1 VRQMLRA
8 VLDTAHKSAR
18 KIHGEPR
25 EDENGT
31 LAICPPDAVP
41 FITPTL
47 RLLETGT
54 VIHCD
59 TEAGRVQIGLLTPAK
74 VCGAI
79 APVLADMASDL
90 IQVATF
96 LKRNSYFQAFL
107 LLAMAF
113 KSAFSERRTLLN
125 LRAELR
131 DSSNLGYYTNRMME
145 LLAIE
150 QGAEAALSLVLVL
163 YSFPYT
169 VTGPVSLANAAV
181 SLALSLH
188 GLAKFRLNQELIGRL
203 NL

>member
-1 VRQMLRA
+1 M
-8 VLDTAHKSAR
+8 
-18 KIHGEPR
+18 G
-25 EDENGT
+25 
-31 LAICPPDAVP
+31 
-41 FITPTL
+41 
-47 RLLETGT
+47 GT

-59 TEAGRVQIGLLTPAK
+59 TEAGRGQIGLLTPAK

-113 KSAFSERRTLLN
+113 KSAFSEGRTLLN

-131 DSSNLGYYTNRMME
+131 DSSNLGYYTNSMME

-163 YSFPYT
+163 YSFHTP
-169 VTGPVSLANAAV
+169 SLV
-181 SLALSLH
+181 RCRWPTLLCPWRCPCMGWRSF
-188 GLAKFRLNQELIGRL
+188 G
-203 NL
+203 